1 MPFLTEDS
9 AVGRSQLAE
18 EGRQGRECGK
28 ESCFLGGEGYLGGC
42 GRMFWTES
50 AVELLGALSSNVV
63 PSELMSFTSVRL
75 PQVSLL
81 VALTPPSSDQN

>member
-1 MPFLTEDS
+1 MWK
-9 AVGRSQLAE
+9 
-18 EGRQGRECGK
+18 RE
-28 ESCFLGGEGYLGGC
+28 LLPGGEGYLGGC

-63 PSELMSFTSVRL
+63 PSELVSFTSVRL

-81 VALTPPSSDQN
+81 VVLTPPSSDQN

>member
-1 MPFLTEDS
+1 MRAGRN

-18 EGRQGRECGK
+18 EGRQGPECGR
-28 ESCFLGGEGYLGGC
+28 ESCFLRGYLGGC

-63 PSELMSFTSVRL
+63 PSELVSFTSVRL